1 MASTELATG
10 NPRMDSSSTEEIAP
24 VTFLFSWVPYPTTTT
39 SSSEVMSS
47 RKTISIMLLSPTGIL
62 WDSNPIKEKTK
73 VDPSGTD
80 RLYLPS
86 RSVVVPNVASKTDM
100 ATPGIGSPAESFT
113 VPLIM
118 TSLFSNTPL
127 AGPADRFRR
136 VNWNSKQYRQHLLTL
151 LDTCND
157 LFIVNDGFIVI

>member
-86 RSVVVPNVASKTDM
+86 RSVVVPNVASTTDM

-113 VPLIM
+113 VPLIT
-118 TSLFSNTPL
+118 TSSFADSAF
-127 AGPADRFRR
+127 AGFTERFTSA
-136 VNWNSKQYRQHLLTL
+136 NWNKKQ
-151 LDTCND
+151 
-157 LFIVNDGFIVI
+157 